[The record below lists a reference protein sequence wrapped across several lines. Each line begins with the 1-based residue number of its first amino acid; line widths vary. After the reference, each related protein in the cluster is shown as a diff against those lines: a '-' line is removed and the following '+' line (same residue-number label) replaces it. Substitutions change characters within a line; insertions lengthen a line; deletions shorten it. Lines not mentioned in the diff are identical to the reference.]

1 MGKAGEYKHLINLYN
16 HWILCLANK
25 ILQLAFHLHFY
36 KFVKKNVYVIHIF
49 YTQNAIL
56 KKLSADIFVTHFKN
70 SFDKLSV
77 DKVFCDTADT
87 ESVCNSI
94 YHSCT

>member
-1 MGKAGEYKHLINLYN
+1 MP
-16 HWILCLANK
+16 CNK

-94 YHSCT
+94 IHVLKSQKKKLISQILSHIKCI